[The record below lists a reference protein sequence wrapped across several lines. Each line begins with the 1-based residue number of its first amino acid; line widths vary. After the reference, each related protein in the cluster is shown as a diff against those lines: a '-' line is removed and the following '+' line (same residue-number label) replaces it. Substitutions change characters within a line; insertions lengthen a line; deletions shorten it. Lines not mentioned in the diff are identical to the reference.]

1 MVSSQNL
8 SLEDAAVSLAKQVD
22 VAVVVVGEDLSDNGE
37 WQDRDTIDLAGTQVK
52 PTLVGSLPVPWRLTR
67 PMPHFRSTS

>member
-52 PTLVGSLPVPWRLTR
+52 HTLVGSLETYKAHAP
-67 PMPHFRSTS
+67 F